1 MVPMS
6 VRQAWEN
13 LQESQKTLICRSC
26 AKRQPLV
33 FSRWVDAA
41 GLRKFRHDSLVNRKG
56 GSAPRLDAALFRAD
70 EGQLAKDLLVAYFT
84 ELAPKINDEYLEM
97 LEKAGKEDAE
107 TKLRIYAA
115 LAHSHQDSPYIKL
128 YLATA
133 LWVEEF
139 KEEDIHIVETLATE
153 LASAAGE

>member
-13 LQESQKTLICRSC
+13 LQESPKTVICRSC

-33 FSRWVDAA
+33 FSRWVEAA

-84 ELAPKINDEYLEM
+84 ELAPKINDQYLEM
-97 LEKAGKEDAE
+97 LESSGKEDAE
-107 TKLRIYAA
+107 TKLKIYAA
-115 LAHSHQDSPYIKL
+115 LAHSHKDSPFIKL

-139 KEEDIHIVETLATE
+139 KEEDIHVVETLAEE
-153 LASAAGE
+153 LSSTAGE